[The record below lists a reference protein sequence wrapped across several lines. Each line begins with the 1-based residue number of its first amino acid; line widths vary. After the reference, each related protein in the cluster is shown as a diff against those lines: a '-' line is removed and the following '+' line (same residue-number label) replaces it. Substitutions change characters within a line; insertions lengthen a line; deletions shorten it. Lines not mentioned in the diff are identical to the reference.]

1 MSYLELKNVSKAY
14 KDESGLTEVL
24 SDINLAL
31 NEGEFVAIVGFT
43 GSGKTTLINLIAGLI
58 EPDHGEVNL
67 DGEKIE
73 GPGPERGV
81 IFQNYSLMPW
91 LSVKQ
96 NVLLSVN
103 SVFPKK
109 SKKEREEIAMKF
121 ITMVSLETAAHKIPK
136 ELSGGMR
143 QRVSVARALAM
154 DPKVLLLDE
163 PLSALDALTRGNLQV
178 EIEKIWREQKKTALL
193 ITNDVDEGILM
204 ADRIIPLTPGPKATL
219 GPSFEVN
226 FDRPRDK
233 TELNNSEDFKE
244 LRNKINAYLTEVG
257 NDRASAQGD
266 NQFILPEIKPKDL
279 NARRRISRAHESKLV
294 PGTTK
299 AKDVLISKGE

>member
-1 MSYLELKNVSKAY
+1 MGYLELKNVSKSY
-14 KDESGLTEVL
+14 LDGSSGKTEVL
-24 SDINLAL
+24 SNINLSIE
-31 NEGEFVAIVGFT
+31 EGEFIAIVGFT

-58 EPDHGEVNL
+58 QPDEGEVLL
-67 DGEKIE
+67 DGVKIE
-73 GPGPERGV
+73 GPGPDRGV

-103 SVFPKK
+103 SVFPKM
-109 SKKEREEIAMKF
+109 SVKEREEQAMNF
-121 ITMVSLETAAHKIPK
+121 IKMVSLDTAADKVPK

-154 DPKVLLLDE
+154 DPKILLLDE

-178 EIEKIWREQKKTALL
+178 EIEKIWREQRKTALL

-219 GPSFEVN
+219 GPSFQIK

-233 TELNNSEDFKE
+233 MALNDNDDFKK
-244 LRNKINAYLTEVG
+244 LRNDINAYLSKVG
-257 NDRASAQGD
+257 MDRSSAAGE
-266 NQFILPEIKPKDL
+266 NQFLLPEIKPKNL
-279 NARRRISRAHESKLV
+279 NERRKIAFSHEMFSGLK
-294 PGTTK
+294 K
-299 AKDVLISKGE
+299 SNAKKV